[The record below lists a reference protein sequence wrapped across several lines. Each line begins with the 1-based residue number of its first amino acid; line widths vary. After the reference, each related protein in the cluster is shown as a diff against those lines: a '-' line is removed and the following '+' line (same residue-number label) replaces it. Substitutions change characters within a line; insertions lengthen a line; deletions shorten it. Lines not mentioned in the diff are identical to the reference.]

1 MPLRPVPIEN
11 VSITSPF
18 WAQLQDR
25 AGQVTIP
32 AIIEAQK
39 SADHWQCLTWK
50 EGHPVKPHPFWDSD
64 IYKVTEAAC
73 YYLLRHPEDEALRAE
88 VEAAVDMISAAQ
100 HPDGYINSYYT
111 VRGIGQRWTNLRDM
125 HELYCLG
132 HLVEATVAYESLT
145 RSGRLLAVATK
156 AIQHIDSIFG
166 PESAKKQGYPGH
178 QEIELALLRLH
189 EMTHDP
195 LPLKLARYFI
205 LERGRHYEDD
215 GGDNHTPK
223 GDAAEIYFDREARAR
238 GADPYE
244 HMGSEH
250 KPWYHEP
257 RDYAYQQADRPLA
270 EQTQLRGHAVRAMY
284 YLTGATDL
292 VRVIGDQDP
301 AVRKVQPALSR
312 LWRDLVDSKLYITGG
327 IGSVTQWEGFGDA
340 YALPDLESQGCYAET
355 CATFA
360 LIHWCHRLVH
370 LRDAELRSEYADV
383 METCLYNAFLGA
395 VNTQGDAFYYQNV
408 LRTVRDQP
416 KERSKWFGVAC
427 CPPNVA
433 KLLGSLGSLIY
444 STSVSTDTAADGT
457 TPAPKETHLA
467 VAIHLYIASEVTIPG
482 TDVTIRQTTNMP
494 WCGDVAITITGTA
507 AAAAPVGL
515 GLTLALAL
523 RIPSWASQP
532 GRFDCSAHGEVRDG
546 YLHIAV
552 PVAPHDGFSADVG
565 ANPDAHSVTTIRLS
579 LGVAPRI
586 MYANP
591 LTGKDELCLAR
602 GPLIYCI
609 EDVDNANTDVDVL
622 ALEDSPVREGP
633 EMEIAGVEGV
643 VPLIASGR
651 QLALAQWERESGDH
665 GQGQGRHGLYGSQP
679 WRYEDRVR
687 DVVVVPYFLR
697 ANRGGNGAMRVW
709 TKRMPSG
716 RKTAEEG

>member
-1 MPLRPVPIEN
+1 MPYSPVSIEH

-18 WAQLQDR
+18 WSRLQDR

-39 SADHWQCLTWK
+39 SANHWQCLTWK
-50 EGHPVKPHPFWDSD
+50 EGHPIKPHPFWDSD

-73 YYLLRHPEDEALRAE
+73 YYLLKHPDDEALRAE

-111 VRGIGQRWTNLRDM
+111 VRGIKQRWTNLRDM

-132 HLVEATVAYESLT
+132 HLIEATVAYEILT
-145 RSGRLLAVATK
+145 HSGRLLAVATK
-156 AIQHIDSIFG
+156 ALQHVDSIFG
-166 PESAKKQGYPGH
+166 PEPTKRQGYPGH

-189 EMTHDP
+189 ELTLDP

-205 LERGRHYEDD
+205 LERGKHYDD
-215 GGDNHTPK
+215 KENTAPE
-223 GDAAEIYFDREARAR
+223 AEAPEIYFDREARAR

-250 KPWYHEP
+250 KPWYREP

-270 EQTQLRGHAVRAMY
+270 EQTELHGHAVRAMY

-292 VRVIGDQDP
+292 VRLLGDQDQ
-301 AVRKVQPALSR
+301 AVRKIKPALSR

-360 LIHWCHRLVH
+360 LIHWCHRLQH
-370 LRDAELRSEYADV
+370 LDPRLELRSEYADV

-395 VNTQGDAFYYQNV
+395 VSTEGNAFYYQNV
-408 LRTVRDQP
+408 LRTVRNQP

-444 STSVSTDTAADGT
+444 STSTD
-457 TPAPKETHLA
+457 KMRVA

-482 TDVTIRQTTNMP
+482 TNVTIRQTTNMP
-494 WCGDVAITITGTA
+494 WSGDVAITITGDA
-507 AAAAPVGL
+507 AAMG
-515 GLTLALAL
+515 TTIALAL
-523 RIPSWASQP
+523 RIPSWTSQP
-532 GRFDCSAHGEVRDG
+532 GHFTCSTAGELRDG
-546 YLHIAV
+546 YLHVALDRGALN
-552 PVAPHDGFSADVG
+552 PVGPV
-565 ANPDAHSVTTIRLS
+565 TIRLS
-579 LGVAPRI
+579 FHVAPRI

-591 LTGKDELCLAR
+591 QTGKDELCLAR
-602 GPLIYCI
+602 GPLVYCI
-609 EDVDNANTDVDVL
+609 EDVDNADTDIDVL
-622 ALEDSPVREGP
+622 ALEDTPVREGP
-633 EMEIAGVEGV
+633 EMQIAGVEGV
-643 VPLIASGR
+643 VPLIAKGK
-651 QLALAQWERESGDH
+651 QLALARWESECEDG
-665 GQGQGRHGLYGSQP
+665 GGGQAQAQGQSKRTLYGSRP
-679 WRYEDRVR
+679 WRYEDISQ
-687 DVVVVPYFLR
+687 DVVAVPYFLR

-709 TKRMPSG
+709 TKRMGGSG
-716 RKTAEEG
+716 A

>member
-1 MPLRPVPIEN
+1 MPYRPVSIEN

-18 WAQLQDR
+18 WGQLQDR

-50 EGHPVKPHPFWDSD
+50 QGHPVKPHPFWDSD

-73 YYLLRHPEDEALRAE
+73 YYLLKHPEDQPLRAE

-111 VRGIGQRWTNLRDM
+111 VRGVDQRWTNLRDM

-132 HLVEATVAYESLT
+132 HLIEATVAYETLT
-145 RSGRLLAVATK
+145 HSGRLLAVATK
-156 AIQHIDSIFG
+156 AMQHIDSIFG
-166 PESAKKQGYPGH
+166 PEPAKKQGYPGH
-178 QEIELALLRLH
+178 QEVELALLRLH
-189 EMTHDP
+189 ETTQDP

-205 LERGRHYEDD
+205 LERGRHYDHADEDKHTSED
-215 GGDNHTPK
+215 G
-223 GDAAEIYFDREARAR
+223 AEIYFDHEARAR

-270 EQTQLRGHAVRAMY
+270 EQTRLQGHAVRAMY

-292 VRVIGDQDP
+292 VRLLGDQDP

-327 IGSVTQWEGFGDA
+327 LGSVRQWEGFGEP

-370 LRDAELRSEYADV
+370 LEGELRSEYADV

-395 VNTQGDAFYYQNV
+395 VNTEGNAFYYQNV
-408 LRTVRDQP
+408 LRTVRNQP

-444 STSVSTDTAADGT
+444 STSVNTDGAGAT
-457 TPAPKETHLA
+457 PKETHLA
-467 VAIHLYIASEVTIPG
+467 VAVHLYVASELTVPG
-482 TDVTIRQTTNMP
+482 TDITIRQTTNMP
-494 WCGDVAITITGTA
+494 WSGDVAVTITGKA
-507 AAAAPVGL
+507 ADA
-515 GLTLALAL
+515 GLTLAL

-532 GRFDCSAHGEVRDG
+532 GQFACSANGEVKDG

-552 PVAPHDGFSADVG
+552 PADP
-565 ANPDAHSVTTIRLS
+565 AAQDSETTIRLS
-579 LGVAPRI
+579 LRVTPRI

-602 GPLIYCI
+602 GPLVYCI
-609 EDVDNANTDVDVL
+609 EDVDNAGADVDVL
-622 ALEDSPVREGP
+622 ALEEGGPVREGA
-633 EMEIAGVEGV
+633 EMEIGGVEGV
-643 VPLIASGR
+643 VPLIATGR
-651 QLALAQWERESGDH
+651 QLALAQWGMGRESGDSDQVH
-665 GQGQGRHGLYGSQP
+665 GQRLYGSQP
-679 WRYEDRVR
+679 WRFEDRVR
-687 DVVVVPYFLR
+687 DVVAVPYFLR

-709 TKRMPSG
+709 AKRVVSG
-716 RKTAEEG
+716 A